1 MGDMSQPI
9 RTCVGCRAKDARSA
23 LIRLVR
29 RDTRVVVDTGAC
41 APGRGAWMHD
51 DPQCYGT
58 ARRRRSIER
67 ALRCKGTLN
76 LDVVDN
82 WFSPTHVGK
91 QLPPSG
97 TDY

>member
-1 MGDMSQPI
+1 MSDMSQPI

-67 ALRCKGTLN
+67 AFAVRQRDARI
-76 LDVVDN
+76 LDVCIDN
-82 WFSPTHVGK
+82 WFSPTRTVGK
-91 QLPPSG
+91 PLAA
-97 TDY
+97 